1 MPTYFTNLTKDYQE
15 KEYMST
21 NKLRRGVQHIKISRV
36 NDKELEGLLQVT
48 GTACMVENSLTV

>member
-36 NDKELEGLLQVT
+36 NDKDSKD
-48 GTACMVENSLTV
+48 CFKSLVQHVW